1 MGAYWNKWFIILVI
15 WGINF

>member
-1 MGAYWNKWFIILVI
+1 MGVYWNKWFIILVI